1 MSTARDQLRLLAHKP
16 WHWRTN
22 TRLIT
27 IILFPLSFHAV
38 SVLKYGIPKEGN
50 ISTFFRLVTVPMQ
63 EGINC
68 RFCCKSG
75 TLSSQDCASSCRS
88 GKHSYIKLSC
98 LLQ

>member
-22 TRLIT
+22 TRPIT

-38 SVLKYGIPKEGN
+38 SVLKYGIPKERN
-50 ISTFFRLVTVPMQ
+50 ISTFFQPVQSTQ
-63 EGINC
+63 DGIDC

-88 GKHSYIKLSC
+88 GKHSYLKLSC